1 VTNKSGSIGIGAMI
15 VFIGLILVAA
25 VASTVIIRTVED
37 LTVQSDNTIDARW
50 QSKIEIR
57 SITVFVY
64 EPCWQSS
71 ASAENGCGTPAGHH
85 ELLMWF
91 TVDGDIDLKDSEVF
105 YSISCQETRTV
116 VTPYRSVS
124 FAQGTNTQ
132 DSRASIDDDYRDHP
146 FNTGYA
152 VYLDNYLGDTASGA
166 RATSLEPGI
175 DYAIMI
181 DMYDNKNNFDIDNEG
196 CRISLD
202 YDVELRIYVE
212 GGKDTYAIIDCK
224 STTRGTECF

>member
-1 VTNKSGSIGIGAMI
+1 MNNQSGSIGIGAMI

-37 LTVQSDNTIDARW
+37 LSIKSDDTIDARW
-50 QSKIEIR
+50 QSKIEIN
-57 SITVFVY
+57 SITIFVY

-71 ASAENGCGTPAGHH
+71 ASTEDGCALPAGHH

-91 TVDGDIDLKDSEVF
+91 TVDGDIELKASEVF

-124 FAQGTNTQ
+124 FFDGSKTQ
-132 DSRASIDDDYRDHP
+132 DSQASKNDNYRAHP
-146 FNTGYA
+146 FNRGYA
-152 VYLDNYLGDTASGA
+152 VYLDNYLGNTASGA
-166 RATSLEPGI
+166 RATVLEPGI

-202 YDVELRIYVE
+202 YDVELMIYVE

-224 STTRGTECF
+224 STKRGTECY

>member
-1 VTNKSGSIGIGAMI
+1 MRSHSGSIGIGAMI

-37 LTVQSDNTIDARW
+37 LTVQSDDTIDARW
-50 QSKIEIR
+50 QSKIKIR

-132 DSRASIDDDYRDHP
+132 DSRASIDNDYRNHP

-224 STTRGTECF
+224 STTRGTECI